1 MSVIRLDFEK
11 GTIKQD
17 LAALPQKMLDG
28 AFEALIDAADFMVVM
43 AKSYVR
49 VKTGS
54 LMQSIRKERGVSTDK
69 RKVVRV
75 RAGGYVTNPKTGK
88 IVDYAIH
95 QEHYHPYMK
104 PAWET
109 VRRMIEGQIKQK
121 VLERVE

>member
-1 MSVIRLDFEK
+1 MSVISLNFEK

-28 AFEALIDAADFMVVM
+28 AFEALNDAADFMVVM

-49 VKTGS
+49 VDTGTLQKT
-54 LMQSIRKERGVSTDK
+54 IRKERGTSTNQ

-75 RAGGYVTNPKTGK
+75 RAGGYFVNPKTGK
-88 IVDYAIH
+88 ICDYAIH
-95 QEHYHPYMK
+95 QEHYHPYMR

-109 VRRMIEGQIKQK
+109 VRRMLETQIKQK
-121 VLERVE
+121 VLERV